1 MAMKKKD
8 SGKIS
13 TRELAA
19 GCILLYELLPDK
31 FTFREAKQIAEAN
44 GYGNCQ
50 NGINATILK
59 RWTGSAHIFG

>member
-1 MAMKKKD
+1 MKKKD

-31 FTFREAKQIAEAN
+31 FLAEEAVEIAEAN

-50 NGINATILK
+50 NGIDVTILI
-59 RWTGSAHIFG
+59 RLTGSAHIFG